1 MRQTEEADAM
11 VRFTLIALAGAA
23 LLPVVTTGATAQTYS
38 AQSRYAP
45 VNQTMSYEQC
55 VRQQRNRQVTGAVIG
70 GILGAVIGAE
80 IHDDRQDRDRAHRD
94 YRRDR
99 YYHRGR
105 GYRDRGY
112 RGRNRG
118 RDYRRGHYHEEGNDG
133 AVLAGAGLGALAGA
147 AVAGAGGGQGC
158 ERYLHDNARYGHSG
172 YNQPSHYAG
181 GGYSNPGYSN
191 DGYAYSDQGYQ
202 DDWSY
207 DGPAQYSSDSGAYGG
222 ASSGEVLLGGEDY
235 GRETRSY
242 TASSMTASVNTG
254 PCRTMRSGNGADVL
268 MCQGLDGIWR
278 PAD

>member
-1 MRQTEEADAM
+1 M

-23 LLPVVTTGATAQTYS
+23 LLPVVAAGASAQTYS

-45 VNQTMSYEQC
+45 VHQTMTYEQC
-55 VRQQRNRQVTGAVIG
+55 VQQQRSRQVTGAVIG

-99 YYHRGR
+99 DYHRGR

-112 RGRNRG
+112 RGRHRG
-118 RDYRRGHYHEEGNDG
+118 RDYRRGHYYEEGNDG

-158 ERYLHDNARYGHSG
+158 ERYLHDTARYGHSG
-172 YNQPSHYAG
+172 YNQAS
-181 GGYSNPGYSN
+181 GYRN
-191 DGYAYSDQGYQ
+191 DGYAEQPVYQ
-202 DDWSY
+202 DDWRY
-207 DGPAQYSSDSGAYGG
+207 DGPAQYSSDSGAYG
-222 ASSGEVLLGGEDY
+222 SSSSAEVLLGGEDY

-242 TASSMTASVNTG
+242 TASSMTASSMTASVNTG